1 MELQRRQWSG
11 GKLLHGIIARI
22 LLCCVG
28 VTDGMTD
35 MTSDYS
41 KSLVLTAHAHHFLLA
56 CRIPLCSCAPG
67 AHEQSIQMRGQKFR

>member
-1 MELQRRQWSG
+1 MELQRRQWRG

-35 MTSDYS
+35 MTSD
-41 KSLVLTAHAHHFLLA
+41 
-56 CRIPLCSCAPG
+56 
-67 AHEQSIQMRGQKFR
+67 

>member
-1 MELQRRQWSG
+1 MG

-35 MTSDYS
+35 ETSD
-41 KSLVLTAHAHHFLLA
+41 
-56 CRIPLCSCAPG
+56 
-67 AHEQSIQMRGQKFR
+67 